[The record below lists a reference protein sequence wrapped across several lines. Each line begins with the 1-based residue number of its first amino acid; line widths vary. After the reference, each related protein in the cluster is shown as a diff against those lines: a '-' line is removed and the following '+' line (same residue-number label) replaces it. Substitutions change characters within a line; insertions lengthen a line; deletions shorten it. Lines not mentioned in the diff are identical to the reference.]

1 MKTLSDITP
10 QFIRNRYC
18 RSTYFNDTTE
28 ISVFTFDSPKYYIC
42 TGIKKPLLCTTISIV
57 RHREGSVTVRLF
69 GPAEEDGFRKE
80 NLCTCATLFY
90 DKRIVS
96 MRDLYVKLRTFV
108 FLNSRHFVLME
119 PTSKPFVEVKDTERF
134 LNG

>member
-18 RSTYFNDTTE
+18 RSTYFDDATE

-57 RHREGSVTVRLF
+57 RHWEGSVTVRLF
-69 GPAEEDGFRKE
+69 GPEEKDGFRRE
-80 NLCTCATLFY
+80 ESCICTTLFY
-90 DKRIVS
+90 DKRIVNV
-96 MRDLYVKLRTFV
+96 RDLYINLRTFV
-108 FLNSRHFVLME
+108 FLNSRHFVLKE
-119 PTSKPFVEVKDTERF
+119 PTSNPAVEVRDTERF
-134 LNG
+134 LNS